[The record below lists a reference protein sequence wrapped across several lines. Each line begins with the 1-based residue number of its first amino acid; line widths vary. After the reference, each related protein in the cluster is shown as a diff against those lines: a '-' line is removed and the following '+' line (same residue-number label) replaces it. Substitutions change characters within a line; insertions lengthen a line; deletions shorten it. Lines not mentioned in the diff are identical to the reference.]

1 MATNFPK
8 QGDEKAVTLAN
19 SEYRQPPL
27 DYLKRIREEYPTIW
41 ARGGNV
47 EGNRSYRI
55 LLAVRE
61 GNIKAEDLTPTQVDK
76 IREREAWSA
85 RHFEDF
91 RLAGVVAQL
100 KWHMVGSRGFDHQR
114 AVISDAIDRL
124 S

>member
-1 MATNFPK
+1 MATNFPTR
-8 QGDEKAVTLAN
+8 GDDETISLNN
-19 SEYRQPPL
+19 SEYARPPL
-27 DYLKRIREEYPTIW
+27 EYLKRIREEYPSIW

-55 LLAVRE
+55 LLAIRE
-61 GNIKAEDLTPTQVDK
+61 GNIKAADLTETQREK

-114 AVISDAIDRL
+114 SVINEAIERL
-124 S
+124 G